1 MKKILFATTAL
12 VLSAGMAAAEVK
24 ISANGR
30 MGVTYDDSA
39 AEKTQMNSR
48 FRVGFSASSTT
59 DGGIGF
65 GGTIRADNAAAGAGG
80 TAGSVNISGAFGKIT
95 MGDISSALDNAAG
108 NLAGVGYTGL
118 GDHSDFS
125 WSGGG
130 DDEGVLWSYTA
141 GDLGV
146 HASLGQRVAG
156 SDEGSVAVTYA
167 MAPFSI
173 GLGVSQDGGDS
184 QAGIGIGAEFAGAD
198 IKVGYLS
205 ADNATGAEVKSELG
219 ASISGS
225 VGAIDVA
232 AFFRTSETAAGVSSE
247 YIGLGFSQSLGG
259 GATLAGGVVD
269 ANGVSKADL
278 GLNFSF

>member
-1 MKKILFATTAL
+1 
-12 VLSAGMAAAEVK
+12 MAAAEVK
-24 ISANGR
+24 FSANGR

-48 FRVGFSASSTT
+48 FRVAFSGSLTT
-59 DGGIGF
+59 DSGISAGGS
-65 GGTIRADNAAAGAGG
+65 IRADNAGNGASG

-95 MGDISSALDNAAG
+95 MGDISSALDDAAG

-130 DDEGVLWSYTA
+130 DDEGVSWSYTA

-156 SDEGSVAVTYA
+156 ADEGSVAVTYA

-173 GLGVSQDGGDS
+173 GLGVSQDGGVS
-184 QAGIGIGAEFAGAD
+184 QSGIGIGAEFAGAN

-205 ADNATGAEVKSELG
+205 ADNAAASAVKSEVG
-219 ASISGS
+219 ASISGT
-225 VGAIDVA
+225 VGVLKVA
-232 AFFRTSETAAGVSSE
+232 AYFRSSETGAGVSSE
-247 YIGLGFSQSLGG
+247 YVGLGFSQSLGG